1 MDGELF
7 DELTRSI
14 SSAVTSRR
22 RLLAGVAL
30 GSLLTATGASRVQ
43 ATAFRCKDVGA
54 PCRRGRS
61 CCSGRCGGP
70 NGSKTCS
77 AHDPG
82 ICLTNQDTWRARRQR
97 QPVWHHGR
105 HHGYHALL
113 VLHHHRWGF
122 LLQWCLRLY

>member
-1 MDGELF
+1 MRGATMDGELF

-14 SSAVTSRR
+14 SSAATSRR

-43 ATAFRCKDVGA
+43 ATPFRCKDVGA

-61 CCSGRCGGP
+61 CSGRCGGP
-70 NGSKTCS
+70 NGSTTCS

-82 ICLTNQDTWRARRQR
+82 IFLTHQDTCAQ
-97 QPVWHHGR
+97 GAN
-105 HHGYHALL
+105 GNLCGTTGATTGTTL
-113 VLHHHRWGF
+113 
-122 LLQWCLRLY
+122 C